1 MGIRFSAAKMC
12 NYFSGK
18 PQNAVIL
25 FNLLAFFYFI
35 WINKFFSLNLSIFY
49 CMDWFMLLNLNEI
62 FPIYSRNTGLWIVNV
77 HNFM

>member
-25 FNLLAFFYFI
+25 FNLLAFFLLHMDKQVFFLESFYF
-35 WINKFFSLNLSIFY
+35 L
-49 CMDWFMLLNLNEI
+49 M
-62 FPIYSRNTGLWIVNV
+62 RGLVYVIEPK
-77 HNFM
+77 